1 MEREVF
7 LKRYFND
14 KPNLSLFKM
23 EQMYLKTAQS
33 HFGITDKSCW
43 LHLAAIEKNAELIID
58 LINEGYNVNLKLD
71 DDTPLGLLLGPDDL
85 KSKIKKNLS
94 PFEATNDN
102 ELPKLLEAI
111 RLLIAKGAVAFCMSE
126 EIDQVDIKEFINY
139 LQTYV
144 KIKLN

>member
-1 MEREVF
+1 M
-7 LKRYFND
+7 
-14 KPNLSLFKM
+14 
-23 EQMYLKTAQS
+23 
-33 HFGITDKSCW
+33 
-43 LHLAAIEKNAELIID
+43 
-58 LINEGYNVNLKLD
+58 NLKLD
-71 DDTPLGLLLGPDDL
+71 DDTPLGLLIGPDDI
-85 KSKIKKNLS
+85 KPKIQKNLS

-126 EIDQVDIKEFINY
+126 EIDQVDIKEFISY

>member
-23 EQMYLKTAQS
+23 EQMYLEIAQS

-58 LINEGYNVNLKLD
+58 LVNEGYNVNLKLD
-71 DDTPLGLLLGPDDL
+71 DDTPLGLLIGPDDI
-85 KSKIKKNLS
+85 KPKIQKNLS
-94 PFEATNDN
+94 PF
-102 ELPKLLEAI
+102 
-111 RLLIAKGAVAFCMSE
+111 
-126 EIDQVDIKEFINY
+126 
-139 LQTYV
+139 
-144 KIKLN
+144 